1 MWTAC
6 LGRSMIAIR
15 RSGMSGWV
23 QISVDATS
31 FDLSEQRSGDISALS
46 RRLFGLVDFLV
57 NDAGRRALASSL

>member
-1 MWTAC
+1 
-6 LGRSMIAIR
+6 
-15 RSGMSGWV
+15 MSGWV